1 MTDDRD
7 EIEELRQGT
16 EMGDRLDSAGSE
28 GHPTEN
34 EQEGDESTPT
44 DETATTNDSTS
55 SESSITAE
63 DPSSEQSEREQR
75 EKESSSEAVEEDLV
89 VAIDNAFDNLEENDR
104 ALHIWNED
112 LAAVFAVL
120 KERPGR
126 KEQLI
131 EKLDEQSQGNV
142 EVGSQSELLGYILW
156 VGLNEVDPRLVEA
169 LREAKTRRVRRE
181 V

>member
-1 MTDDRD
+1 MTDDQD

-16 EMGDRLDSAGSE
+16 EMGDRLASAGSE
-28 GHPTEN
+28 GRPAEN
-34 EQEGDESTPT
+34 EQEGEDTTPT
-44 DETATTNDSTS
+44 GETATTNDSTS
-55 SESSITAE
+55 GEGSITAE
-63 DPSSEQSEREQR
+63 DLSSEQTETEQQERE
-75 EKESSSEAVEEDLV
+75 SNSEAVEEDLV

-126 KEQLI
+126 KEQLA

-156 VGLNEVDPRLVEA
+156 VGLKEIEPGLVEA

-181 V
+181 L